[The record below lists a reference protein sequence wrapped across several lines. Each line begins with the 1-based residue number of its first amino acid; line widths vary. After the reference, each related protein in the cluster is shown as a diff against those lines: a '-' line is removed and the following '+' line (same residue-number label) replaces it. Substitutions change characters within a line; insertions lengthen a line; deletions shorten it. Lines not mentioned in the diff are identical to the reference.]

1 MADFTAE
8 DGCPAFAAT
17 VLLDESEAGN
27 TFRWTVRV
35 TTASVTDVSG
45 VPTEVNDPNSTDRVR
60 LFTLRLPAGSAGV
73 TQIEDY
79 YFTYTRRLG
88 ARKVFTAGVAG
99 QPDLRFAVWAPNAQQ
114 VDVVFGQPANGYI
127 ADDGDG
133 IDPSRAPLL
142 LVKEADGIWET
153 AVVPGFAAFEGLPYM
168 YRVKNAEGGTVYRT
182 DIFSRQQIGRG
193 TENPRG
199 LHWTGGPGRLDGT
212 KSCSLIVS
220 LDTVSQEM
228 TPPDGQIRH
237 ESPSKISGHLSSRP
251 ACRFPA
257 VWRIWLF
264 TSCTSARSVSA
275 RLGPVISRTR

>member
-1 MADFTAE
+1 MISVQFRYLTGLTRKIFLNARLIGTWDHAGRLSQSWSEAPMVDFTAE
-8 DGCPAFAAT
+8 DGCPAFATT
-17 VLLDESEAGN
+17 VLLDESEVGR

-45 VPTEVNDPNSTDRVR
+45 VPTEVNDSNSTDRVR
-60 LFTLRLPAGSAGV
+60 LFTLRSLADRAGV

-88 ARKVFTAGVAG
+88 ARKFFTAG

-114 VDVVFGQPANGYI
+114 LDVVFGQPANGYV

-133 IDPSRAPLL
+133 IDPSRAPLP
-142 LVKEADGIWET
+142 LVKGADGIWET
-153 AVVPGFAAFEGLPYM
+153 RVVPGFAAFEGLPYM
-168 YRVKNAEGGTVYRT
+168 YRLTNAEGRTVYRT

-220 LDTVSQEM
+220 LDTVSQEL
-228 TPPDGQIRH
+228 TSPDGR
-237 ESPSKISGHLSSRP
+237 PSAFAYSATRRCSS
-251 ACRFPA
+251 
-257 VWRIWLF
+257 
-264 TSCTSARSVSA
+264 
-275 RLGPVISRTR
+275 